1 MSSLKQSAR
10 IDMSHGSGGKA
21 MQKLI
26 KDVFVSRFNNDYLA
40 QGEDQARFSLAS
52 LAALGD
58 QLAFTTDS
66 YVVDP
71 LFFPGGDIG
80 KLAVSGTV
88 NDLAVGGAKPLFLSC
103 GIIMEEGLPIEV
115 LEQVIDSMQ
124 ATATKAGVHIVT
136 GDTKVVQK
144 GACDQLFINTS
155 GVGVIRSGVN
165 CLATEIQPDDCIII
179 NGYLGDHGAAIVDA
193 RGELALQNKIESDCK
208 PLNDLIGH
216 VLDICPHVRAM
227 RDATRGGLAT
237 VVNEFSQA
245 CGWQIELDEAALP
258 IRDDVRGVCE
268 ILGLDPLY
276 LANEGKVVLVVP
288 NEQASKVLEVMR
300 AHPDGQDSAIIGC
313 VTLQN
318 RKRVTLKTLFG
329 SQRIVDTLVGE
340 QLPRIC

>member
-1 MSSLKQSAR
+1 MSSVKQSAR

-26 KDVFVSRFNNDYLA
+26 QDVFVSRFDNAYLA
-40 QGEDQARFSLAS
+40 QGEDQARVSLAS
-52 LAALGD
+52 LCELGD

-88 NDLAVGGAKPLFLSC
+88 NDLAVGGATPLFLSC

-124 ATATKAGVHIVT
+124 AAANQAGVHIVT

-165 CLATEIQPDDCIII
+165 CLASSIKPGDCIII

-193 RGELALQNKIESDCK
+193 RGELALQNKIESDCR
-208 PLNDLIGH
+208 PLNDLIGQ
-216 VLDICPHVRAM
+216 VLDVCPQVRAM

-237 VVNEFSQA
+237 VVNEFSHA
-245 CGWQIELDEAALP
+245 CGWQIELDETALP
-258 IRDDVRGVCE
+258 VRDDVRGVCE

-276 LANEGKVVLVVP
+276 LANEGKVVMVVP
-288 NEQASKVLEVMR
+288 KEDADKVLAAM
-300 AHPDGQDSAIIGC
+300 ASHPDGKHSAVIGH
-313 VTLQN
+313 VTTQN